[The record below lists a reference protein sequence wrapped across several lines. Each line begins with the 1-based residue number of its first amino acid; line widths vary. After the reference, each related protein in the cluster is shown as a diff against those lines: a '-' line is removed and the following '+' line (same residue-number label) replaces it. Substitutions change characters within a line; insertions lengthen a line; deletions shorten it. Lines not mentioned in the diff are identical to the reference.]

1 MRSRFIEQSFFLY
14 TVVAVLSI
22 SCKKDT
28 PDTRTTPLPP
38 SGKVKVNIAAYA
50 GEVPLTYGDVY
61 TNAANEKFKVSLFRY
76 YLTNLVLE
84 GEGNTPDYV
93 QPESYYLIDHSGSDG
108 VYNFV
113 LNNVPSGKYR
123 SIRYTIGVDSLRNV
137 SGAQTGALDPA
148 AGMFWTWSSGY
159 IQFKVEGTLVNPT
172 GEFIY
177 HVGGFHGP
185 FNPLSTSV
193 TSFNQ
198 TLSISKGVTKKL
210 NLKADVL
217 EVFNTPAVWEISSVL
232 TIINSDANSKQLAN
246 NYADMI
252 KFISITD

>member
-1 MRSRFIEQSFFLY
+1 MRSRFIEQLFFLLAA
-14 TVVAVLSI
+14 VVMLGI

-28 PDTRTTPLPP
+28 QDTQTTPQPP
-38 SGKVKVNIAAYA
+38 SGKVMVTIGGYA
-50 GEVPLTYGDVY
+50 GATPLLYGDVY
-61 TNAANEKFKVSLFRY
+61 TNAAGEKFKVSLFRY

-93 QPESYYLIDHSGSDG
+93 QPESYYLIDHSEAEG
-108 VYNFV
+108 VYSFV

-159 IQFKVEGTLVNPT
+159 IQFKVEGTLVNPA

-177 HVGGFHGP
+177 HVGGFQGP
-185 FNPLSTSV
+185 FNPLSTSTTV
-193 TSFNQ
+193 FNQ
-198 TLSISKGVTKKL
+198 SLLISTGVTKKL

>member
-28 PDTRTTPLPP
+28 PDTKTTPLPP

-123 SIRYTIGVDSLRNV
+123 SISYTIGVDSLRNV

-148 AGMFWTWSSGY
+148 TGMFWTWSSGY

-172 GEFIY
+172 REFIY
-177 HVGGFHGP
+177 HVGGFQGP
-185 FNPLSTSV
+185 FNPLSTSI

-198 TLSISKGVTKKL
+198 ALSISTGVTKKL

-217 EVFNTPAVWEISSVL
+217 EVFNSPAVWEISSVL

-252 KFISITD
+252 KFISLTD

>member
-1 MRSRFIEQSFFLY
+1 MRIRFIEQSFFLIAA
-14 TVVAVLSI
+14 VVMLST

-28 PDTRTTPLPP
+28 QDTQITPQPP
-38 SGKVKVNIAAYA
+38 SGKVMVNIGAYA
-50 GEVPLTYGDVY
+50 GATPLVYGDVY
-61 TNAANEKFKVSLFRY
+61 TNAAAENFKVSLFRY

-84 GEGNTPDYV
+84 GEGNTPDYI
-93 QPESYYLIDHSGSDG
+93 QPESYYLIDHSGANA
-108 VYNFV
+108 VYSFV
-113 LNNVPSGKYR
+113 LNNVPAGTYK

-159 IQFKVEGTLVNPT
+159 IQFKVEGTLVNPA

-177 HVGGFHGP
+177 HVGGFQGP
-185 FNPLSTSV
+185 FNPLSTFV

-198 TLSISKGVTKKL
+198 PFSISKGVTKKL

-217 EVFNTPAVWEISSVL
+217 EVFNSPAVWEISSVL
-232 TIINSDANSKQLAN
+232 TIINSDGNSKQLAN

>member
-1 MRSRFIEQSFFLY
+1 MRSRFIEQSFFLLAA
-14 TVVAVLSI
+14 VALLSI

-28 PDTRTTPLPP
+28 QDNKTTPHPP
-38 SGKVKVNIAAYA
+38 SGRVMINIGAYA
-50 GEVPLTYGDVY
+50 GVAPLVYGNVY
-61 TNAANEKFKVSLFRY
+61 TNAATENFKVSLFRY

-93 QPESYYLIDHSGSDG
+93 QPESYYLIDHSGVNA
-108 VYNFV
+108 VYSFV
-113 LNNVPSGKYR
+113 LNNVPVGTYK

-159 IQFKVEGTLVNPT
+159 VQFKIEGSVINPS
-172 GEFIY
+172 GDFIY
-177 HVGGFHGP
+177 HVGGFQGP
-185 FNPLSTSV
+185 FNPLNTSV
-193 TSFNQ
+193 TTFNQ
-198 TLSISKGVTKKL
+198 PLLMAAGITQKL

-217 EVFNTPAVWEISSVL
+217 EVFNSPAVWEIASVL
-232 TIINSDANSKQLAN
+232 TISSSDGNSKQLAN

>member
-1 MRSRFIEQSFFLY
+1 MRTRFIEQLFFLLA
-14 TVVAVLSI
+14 AVIMLST

-28 PDTRTTPLPP
+28 QDIQTTPQPP
-38 SGKVKVNIAAYA
+38 SGKVMVNIGGYA
-50 GEVPLTYGDVY
+50 GATPLVYGDVY
-61 TNAANEKFKVSLFRY
+61 TNAAGENFKVSLFRY

-93 QPESYYLIDHSGSDG
+93 QPESYYLIDHSGANA
-108 VYNFV
+108 VYSFV
-113 LNNVPSGKYR
+113 LNNVPAGTYK

-159 IQFKVEGTLVNPT
+159 IQFKIEGSVVNPA
-172 GEFIY
+172 GDFIY
-177 HVGGFHGP
+177 HVGGFEGS
-185 FNPLSTSV
+185 FNPLSTTV
-193 TSFNQ
+193 TSFNHS
-198 TLSISKGVTKKL
+198 LSISTGVTKKL

-217 EVFNTPAVWEISSVL
+217 EVFNSPAVWEIASVL
-232 TIINSDANSKQLAN
+232 TIINSDGNSKQLAN

-252 KFISITD
+252 KFISVTD

>member
-148 AGMFWTWSSGY
+148 TGMFWTWSSGY

-177 HVGGFHGP
+177 HVGGFQGP

-198 TLSISKGVTKKL
+198 ALSISTGVTKKL

-217 EVFNTPAVWEISSVL
+217 EVFNTPAVWGISSVL